1 MGPAHRPP
9 RRHKKQDTGPP
20 PLWSDITEAEVLA
33 LQEENAKLRERIAEL
48 TMLAIMDVIDGI

>member
-9 RRHKKQDTGPP
+9 RHPKMRNTDPP
-20 PLWSDITEAEVLA
+20 PLGSDITKAEVLA
-33 LQEENAKLRERIAEL
+33 LQEENAKLRERVAEL